1 MEKVK
6 VYYDKATGYLC
17 NRYPKDLPQKDNSP
31 FIEITSEEE
40 EMTYACP
47 TGKFWAVVNGKLKLV
62 DDVEYLASAE
72 YKKENIE
79 KQIREKQIYLTE
91 TDYIITKINEA
102 RIEDDEEL
110 VKDLKI
116 KYAEELAKR
125 KQYRQEIND
134 LKMQLT
140 LI

>member
-1 MEKVK
+1 MEKIK
-6 VYYDKATGYLC
+6 VYYDKASGYLC
-17 NRYPKDLPQKDNSP
+17 NRYPKDLPQKDDSP
-31 FIEITSEEE
+31 FIEVTSEEE

-47 TGKFWAVVNGKLKLV
+47 TGSFWAVVNGKLKLV

-72 YKKENIE
+72 GKKEHIE
-79 KQIREKQIYLTE
+79 KQIREKQNYLTE

-102 RIEDDEEL
+102 KIEDDEEL
-110 VKDLKI
+110 VKNLKI
-116 KYAEELAKR
+116 KYVEELAKR

-134 LKMQLT
+134 LEIQLT